1 MVEVSFPGK
10 LAVYA
15 AARSP
20 VLFHG
25 PLYASPVR
33 FLERFRLGRVCA
45 TLNPSAIHAAL
56 AVMIRDADWRLRA
69 REACEQAYDAE
80 LSVTVFR
87 RRFAELLG
95 VPEDD
100 LLC

>member
-1 MVEVSFPGK
+1 
-10 LAVYA
+10 
-15 AARSP
+15 
-20 VLFHG
+20 
-25 PLYASPVR
+25 VR

-45 TLNPSAIHAAL
+45 TLNPGAIHAVL
-56 AVMIRDADWRLRA
+56 ATMIRDADWRLRA

-80 LSVTVFR
+80 LSETVFR